1 MRVSAAIGR
10 PALALAVAL
19 LAWGGALAPARAQAN
34 NCRDATFGVEA
45 AERLQNASRDI
56 VGQDIDEIQERGHIV
71 FAVYE
76 DFAPWSF
83 REGGSEGGELRGV
96 DIELGRLIAGELG
109 VEARFIE
116 RGAGENVD
124 ADLRNNVVWGPIA
137 GGAVANVMLHVPY
150 DRELQCRNELVVL
163 NGLYFDES
171 LAIAYREDMHPEK
184 APVPAF
190 FRFDTVGVENDSI
203 SDFYLSS
210 LAGGQIVPKMTRY
223 ASMDAAMDGLAA
235 GEVSAVMGPLG
246 QVEHGMRGREGIA
259 VHQPPLVG
267 LAASRWPLGVAVR
280 HNWRPLSY
288 AVEDAINAGLADG
301 RIAAIFEDH
310 GLTHVPPVR

>member
-1 MRVSAAIGR
+1 MARRSAVGIALVAVLAFAP
-10 PALALAVAL
+10 PAAAPVAFVGE
-19 LAWGGALAPARAQAN
+19 AHAQAR
-34 NCRDATFGVEA
+34 NCREATFGVEA

-56 VGQDIDEIQERGHIV
+56 VGQDIDEIQDRGFIT

-83 REGGSEGGELRGV
+83 REGGELRGV
-96 DIELGRLIAGELG
+96 DIEVGRLIAEDLG

-124 ADLRNNVVWGPIA
+124 ADLRNNVVWGPIV

-171 LAIAYREDMHPEK
+171 LAIAYREDMHDRP
-184 APVPAF
+184 PTPAF

-203 SDFYLSS
+203 SDFYLSG

-223 ASMDAAMDGLAA
+223 PTTAAAMDALAA

-246 QVEHGMRGREGIA
+246 QIEHGAKGVDGLG

-301 RIAAIFEDH
+301 RVAAIFESY
-310 GLTHVPPVR
+310 GLTHTPPVR